1 MPRSGG
7 SAESSVDPRFGP
19 LQEGAAMSLI
29 DPLLLSFLILILA
42 IVGWQQ
48 LQLRA
53 FGRRLQS
60 LEKQHLALVEE
71 LEERLY
77 ER

>member
-1 MPRSGG
+1 
-7 SAESSVDPRFGP
+7 
-19 LQEGAAMSLI
+19 MSPI
-29 DPLLLSFLILILA
+29 DPILLSILILILA
-42 IVGWQQ
+42 LLGWQQ

-53 FGRRLQS
+53 LGRRLQS

-77 ER
+77 GR